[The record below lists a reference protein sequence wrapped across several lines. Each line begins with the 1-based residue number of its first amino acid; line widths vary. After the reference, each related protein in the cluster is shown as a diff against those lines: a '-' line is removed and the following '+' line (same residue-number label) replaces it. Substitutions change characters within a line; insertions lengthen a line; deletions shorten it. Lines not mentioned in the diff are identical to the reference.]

1 MNQLIIALIILGL
14 AAWFVFSLRKVI
26 QGAAGCARCCIS
38 SLRRHKKGASAY
50 ATVNGHPV
58 ILDRREAQKRRESL
72 RQAMMTRRKN

>member
-26 QGAAGCARCCIS
+26 QGAAGCARCGIS
-38 SLRRHKKGASAY
+38 SLRRHKK
-50 ATVNGHPV
+50 V

>member
-14 AAWFVFSLRKVI
+14 AAWFVFSLRI
-26 QGAAGCARCCIS
+26 QGAAGYARCGIS